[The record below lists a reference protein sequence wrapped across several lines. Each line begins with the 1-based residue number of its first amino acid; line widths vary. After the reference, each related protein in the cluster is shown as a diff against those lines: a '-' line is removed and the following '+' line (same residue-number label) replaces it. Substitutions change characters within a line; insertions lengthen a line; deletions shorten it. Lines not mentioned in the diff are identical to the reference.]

1 MLYIVYID
9 ETGDHSLTGIDRD
22 FPVFCLTMLIF
33 DHDEYIYKAIPRA
46 TKLKM
51 DYWGHENVI
60 LHSRDIRKAQGD
72 FAFLTN
78 SVERPPFYER
88 INELM
93 QDTNYLIIS
102 IVIDKLNLTNQYV
115 YADNP
120 YKLSL
125 KFALERLLSLL
136 EEKDQ
141 KEVMLVAESRGK
153 KEDDDLRLSFL
164 TVTNHGTEY
173 VSKDRFCAI
182 KFNLE
187 FVSKKSNCTGTQMA
201 DLAGYPIARHNLNPN
216 EPNPAYEIVRA
227 KEFRGKGL
235 TRGFKVFP

>member
-1 MLYIVYID
+1 MPYIVYMD
-9 ETGDHSLTGIDRD
+9 ETGDHSLTNIDRD
-22 FPVFCLTMLIF
+22 FPGFCLTLLVF
-33 DHDEYIYKAIPRA
+33 DQDEYIYKAIPCI

-60 LHSRDIRKAQGD
+60 LHSRDIRKAQKD
-72 FAFLTN
+72 FGFLTDP
-78 SVERPPFYER
+78 VKRQPFYER

-93 QDTNYLIIS
+93 RDTDYLIIS
-102 IVIDKLNLTNQYV
+102 VVIDKLKLTSQYL

-125 KFALERLLSLL
+125 KFALERLLPLL

-141 KEVMLVAESRGK
+141 REVTLVAESRGK

-164 TVTNHGTEY
+164 TVTNNGTEY
-173 VSKDRFCAI
+173 IPEDRFRAV

-201 DLAGYPIARHNLNPN
+201 DLASYPIARHNLNPN
-216 EPNPAYEIVRA
+216 ESNPAYEIVRA
-227 KEFRGKGL
+227 KEYQGKGGI
-235 TRGFKVFP
+235 RGFKRFP